1 MTRPPAFANGFKGTI
16 TLGAYAKPSTHRYC
30 TRPLS
35 NLKITVVKQMERVDL
50 FDNTRQNPTEKITTP
65 DPSTIFSEEEDPS
78 IGSFA
83 GCGMITVKR
92 NVHGYKKISLVTRD
106 ELSRSELSLPDMVCV
121 YVTNPQYLLTIGCC
135 TDIRLPNLLRF
146 YVIFK
151 SLSFPSNF
159 IRNTTPLPFGSI
171 VMPRV
176 WAS

>member
-83 GCGMITVKR
+83 GCCMNQRAKAQMQTSPKYNKNADQRSRWVSFIKIVKP
-92 NVHGYKKISLVTRD
+92 T
-106 ELSRSELSLPDMVCV
+106 M
-121 YVTNPQYLLTIGCC
+121 
-135 TDIRLPNLLRF
+135 
-146 YVIFK
+146 
-151 SLSFPSNF
+151 
-159 IRNTTPLPFGSI
+159 
-171 VMPRV
+171 
-176 WAS
+176 